1 MAPPPTPEEL
11 AARRAAEQHA
21 AEQAAHAAAQQLA
34 AQQAADQA
42 REAAAQ
48 RIAAKEE
55 ALRQATERVAAQEAA
70 NLQAAEMIAAEKLRM
85 ERSLIEPM
93 EVDTS
98 LVFPLPQGTVAQIDF
113 GSSWKTLTGYF
124 DGKAKSSTEVLTLI
138 RNFEQCVTSGNWTQH
153 MAINNFSQ
161 ILTGTARTWMEL
173 LQAYNPRKAK
183 KWDVFKEAFLAEF
196 QSVKNESE
204 AHEQFAKLFQGKNE
218 TTRDFSYRVKQTV
231 AVIRKYKAEIPA
243 GATEIQRTVA
253 MMQKQRVEDEINQ
266 YFMNGLRPEIKSEM
280 TKQSSYRK
288 MDIDERIDLAMQI
301 EFSMAPKTLPM
312 AEMGR
317 QTTEEPGKEEEENK
331 SMENLTQ
338 EEFKKHVAALNRQ
351 YNQRFFGGNN
361 QRGNNRGRGRG
372 NNQRGAQSYRGNA
385 WNQGHGNQ
393 GGRWNNGNTRGGHQN
408 NFQTNSY
415 NGRGGY
421 QNQNGGRGGYQSQE
435 RRRIKCFRCRKF
447 GYHTAQNCPV
457 PNSDLASLTMD
468 EYDDG
473 TPHPYENMGQNNQP
487 LNFQGSRQ

>member
-34 AQQAADQA
+34 AQQLAAQQAADQA

-48 RIAAKEE
+48 RIAAQEE

-124 DGKAKSSTEVLTLI
+124 DGKAKTSTEVLTLI

-280 TKQSSYRK
+280 TKQKTNTTSVGRIKFHIALTWNITVRSTPSNLRSLFPTKKSSKSLLKKCWIKNSSKYRDPGTTLQSSASRRK
-288 MDIDERIDLAMQI
+288 MA
-301 EFSMAPKTLPM
+301 
-312 AEMGR
+312 
-317 QTTEEPGKEEEENK
+317 
-331 SMENLTQ
+331 
-338 EEFKKHVAALNRQ
+338 
-351 YNQRFFGGNN
+351 
-361 QRGNNRGRGRG
+361 
-372 NNQRGAQSYRGNA
+372 
-385 WNQGHGNQ
+385 HGDQ
-393 GGRWNNGNTRGGHQN
+393 
-408 NFQTNSY
+408 
-415 NGRGGY
+415 
-421 QNQNGGRGGYQSQE
+421 
-435 RRRIKCFRCRKF
+435 
-447 GYHTAQNCPV
+447 
-457 PNSDLASLTMD
+457 
-468 EYDDG
+468 
-473 TPHPYENMGQNNQP
+473 
-487 LNFQGSRQ
+487 

>member
-1 MAPPPTPEEL
+1 MAPPPTLEEL

-21 AEQAAHAAAQQLA
+21 AEQAAAQQLA

-55 ALRQATERVAAQEAA
+55 ALRLATERVAAQEAA

-153 MAINNFSQ
+153 IAINNFSQ

-351 YNQRFFGGNN
+351 YNQRFFRGNN

-385 WNQGHGNQ
+385 WNQSHGNQ

-421 QNQNGGRGGYQSQE
+421 QNQNGG
-435 RRRIKCFRCRKF
+435 
-447 GYHTAQNCPV
+447 
-457 PNSDLASLTMD
+457 
-468 EYDDG
+468 
-473 TPHPYENMGQNNQP
+473 
-487 LNFQGSRQ
+487 